1 MLCLAECSCRPIT
14 PLQGENLLIEKVN
27 AATQTSAHRS
37 AHPGNAGACTRTHLH
52 TQAKLWPALVW
63 VNVIC
68 TFSARAA
75 LAKASPLSLYSSLQ
89 HTNDLEFT

>member
-1 MLCLAECSCRPIT
+1 MQQRKPVHIDQLTLVMLVLA
-14 PLQGENLLIEKVN
+14 
-27 AATQTSAHRS
+27 
-37 AHPGNAGACTRTHLH
+37 RTHLH